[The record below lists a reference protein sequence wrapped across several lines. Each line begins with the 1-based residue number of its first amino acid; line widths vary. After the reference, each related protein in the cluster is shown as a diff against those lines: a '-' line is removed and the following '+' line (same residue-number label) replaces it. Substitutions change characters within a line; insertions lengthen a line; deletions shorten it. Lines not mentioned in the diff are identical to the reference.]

1 MSLNKA
7 ILIGRL
13 GSEIE
18 VATLESGK
26 KVGNVSMATSKKI
39 KDQNGQTIQDTQ
51 WHNLVFWGNL
61 AEIMEKYTTK
71 GSQVYVEGELRTRNW
86 TSDGLTKYRTEIH
99 VFNMKLLGGK
109 NNTTQQSSE
118 PQSEVYDD
126 LPF

>member
-18 VATLESGK
+18 VATLDSGN
-26 KVGNVSMATSKKI
+26 KVGNVSMATSKKR
-39 KDQNGQTIQDTQ
+39 KDQNGQTIEDTQ

-86 TSDGLTKYRTEIH
+86 TSDGVTKYRTEIH
-99 VFNMKLLGGK
+99 VFNMTLLGGK
-109 NNTTQQSSE
+109 NNTAQQTPE
-118 PQSEVYDD
+118 PQSEGDDD